1 MGGVSRYDRFSMLT
15 DPVYANASVTHE
27 QQPPREAQSRPPPD
41 QYIPR
46 ALQLDTG
53 ARLAT
58 TVWSLSGG
66 YTLLQGAWGN
76 LAAAGVRTLFI
87 GSTTNYLLAAD
98 ILLPNNTI
106 GLSRTGSLNLGTIKV
121 EGIGDATG
129 RINIPNSSFYLPFY
143 LDASGGSVP
152 FTWQAY
158 SGGALERAASISV
171 GYR

>member
-1 MGGVSRYDRFSMLT
+1 M
-15 DPVYANASVTHE
+15 
-27 QQPPREAQSRPPPD
+27 
-41 QYIPR
+41 
-46 ALQLDTG
+46 QLDTG
-53 ARLAT
+53 ACLAT

-66 YTLLQGAWGN
+66 YTLRQRAWGN

-106 GLSRTGSLNLGTIKV
+106 GLSRAGSLSPGTIQV

-129 RINIPNSSFYLPFY
+129 RINIPNGSFYLPFY
-143 LDASGGSVP
+143 RDAGGGSVP

-158 SGGALERAASISV
+158 SGVALERATSISV